1 MTMARPLGLR
11 GLLEAKQVSQATQKT
26 TGASSGSA
34 SAFASINIANG
45 ETKVSGEAS
54 ASGGGSGSSES
65 TTVTSGYVTLDDNS
79 YLVNSAAGKGIAQG
93 GTAATDSKVAGSS
106 SSTPDGPVGGSMHQ
120 VIAKG
125 STTGSAGKNIV
136 LGTGTDPNI

>member
-1 MTMARPLGLR
+1 MLSFDSILVVA
-11 GLLEAKQVSQATQKT
+11 A
-26 TGASSGSA
+26 GS
-34 SAFASINIANG
+34 
-45 ETKVSGEAS
+45 E
-54 ASGGGSGSSES
+54 SSES
-65 TTVTSGYVTLDDNS
+65 TTVTSGYVKLDENS

-93 GTAATDSKVAGSS
+93 GTATTDSTVAGSS

-136 LGTGTDPNI
+136 FGTGTDPNI